1 MSSHIDFNES
11 KADKEIMSILLADHS
26 SGKNIMWCTDD
37 YLKFGEKYSF
47 DKEILIEL
55 ITGDKQDVIR
65 PRVSKI
71 NVEQKQRSKEMAEVF
86 TPSWICNKQNN
97 LIDTEWFGFSWAFNK
112 EKHKTWESTDKVLF
126 PDGKDWKLYVL
137 ETRLEI
143 TCGEAPYLV
152 SRYDTTTGKY
162 IETRNRIGI
171 LDRKLRVVSENAK
184 SEIEWVNFAL
194 EALKSVYGYEYQG
207 DSLLIARENLY
218 LTFIDF
224 FVDAFKKQ
232 PTLELLKKVAY
243 IISWNI
249 WQMDG
254 LKFVIPGTCGNRVV
268 TKVTVFGNEE
278 TIEEC
283 EGCIKNSFYKHNG
296 IYCKIM
302 DWEAN
307 KPVKF
312 VNLINGDYYGR

>member
-1 MSSHIDFNES
+1 
-11 KADKEIMSILLADHS
+11 
-26 SGKNIMWCTDD
+26 MWCTDD